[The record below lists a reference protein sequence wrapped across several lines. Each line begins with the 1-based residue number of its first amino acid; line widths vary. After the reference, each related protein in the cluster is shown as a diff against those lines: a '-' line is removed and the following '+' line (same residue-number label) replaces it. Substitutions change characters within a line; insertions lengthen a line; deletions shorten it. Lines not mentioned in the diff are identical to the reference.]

1 MKKYSYIDELDKN
14 IFPFIEC
21 EGYDDRYPALTIM
34 NKSASFYQELRYAST
49 ELLHIFAKAVTVFQK
64 CPDDFMQ
71 LMDIPEKLFPYL
83 DIPNKLNL
91 PTYLSRLDFVLD
103 GNNQLKCVE
112 INADTPCAVIEAYYA
127 NAIAA
132 DYIHK
137 RNPNESSNKQLRM
150 LLRKITGCQS
160 QFNYRPGFG
169 KIESR
174 PFVFSCFDDYI
185 EDLSTTNYIMS
196 QLDSDIDAEFVSFY
210 DLAVNDRG
218 ILLPDSRYAGILY
231 RLHPLELLIEET
243 APDGY
248 ALGTKMLDLY
258 KENKYT
264 MFNPPESI
272 IIQSKGFQALVWAL
286 YESHEF
292 FTDIERSIIEKY
304 MIPSYF
310 EDNKEKLSGFSY
322 IRKPIWG
329 REGNNIELYNYF
341 GTLIENKTLNTY
353 NEVVE
358 RQSNAYLYQKFIESQ
373 TESIET
379 DSGMQ
384 SGYMT
389 YSCFMTGEE
398 ASAVYSRFSPDK
410 ICGIESY
417 WVPLVEI

>member
-1 MKKYSYIDELDKN
+1 M
-14 IFPFIEC
+14 
-21 EGYDDRYPALTIM
+21 
-34 NKSASFYQELRYAST
+34 
-49 ELLHIFAKAVTVFQK
+49 
-64 CPDDFMQ
+64 
-71 LMDIPEKLFPYL
+71 
-83 DIPNKLNL
+83 
-91 PTYLSRLDFVLD
+91 LD

-137 RNPNESSNKQLRM
+137 KNPNESSNKQLRM

-248 ALGTKMLDLY
+248 ALGTKMLNLY